1 MKKIFITLLL
11 LLTVVCSIN
20 LSTVA
25 TYADTPDDNQEV
37 ISYTETVYPRS
48 GAYSGLKAGE
58 ITVGL
63 TQEGFKESTGVII
76 MTGTKINITTAPGY
90 VIKSVTLTSADTNN
104 LILGATPDL
113 QSTKDSDKVWTLTGF
128 EPGQNYQIHNLSTAY
143 KLYSVTVTY
152 ENHIHTEFNRTGDKN
167 SHWDGCVCL
176 YKLNEEPHSWDE
188 GTVTKEPTHT
198 SKGEKKYTCPD
209 CDVVKTEAVSPSL
222 TDAKVN
228 ITLSGVLTYNGE
240 AQTQGVVVTY
250 GGQVLKENVNY
261 TVRNNVNTEVGDY
274 RLTVKGNGMLTGTV
288 EIEYSIGKGTYD
300 MSGVTFADATVTYD
314 GNAHPL
320 AILGDLPAG
329 VTVTYENNDQVNAGT
344 HTVVAKFT
352 GDTDKYNAIP
362 DMTATLTVEKAT
374 YDMSGVTF
382 AGATVTYDGNAH
394 PLAILGDLPAG
405 VTVTYEN
412 NDQVNAGTHTVVAKF
427 TGSDNYNAIPDMT
440 ATLTVEK
447 ATYDMSGVVFAD
459 KAVTYNGSA
468 FSIEATN
475 LPTGV
480 TVTYDNNGKTSVGT
494 YTVVAKFTG
503 SDNYNTIPDMEATL
517 TVNKATYDMSGVV
530 FADKAVTYNGSAFS
544 IEATNLPTGV
554 TVTYENNGK
563 TSVGTYTVVAKFTGD
578 ADNYNAIPD
587 MEATLTVN
595 KATYDMS
602 GVTFG
607 DKTVTYNGSAFSIEA
622 TNLPTGVTVTY
633 ENNGKTSVGTYT
645 VVAKFT
651 GDADNYNVIP
661 DMEATLTVN
670 KATYD
675 MSGVVF
681 ADKTVTYNG
690 SAFSIEATNLPTG
703 VTVTYE
709 NNGKTSAGT
718 YTVVAKFT
726 GDADNY
732 NAIPDMEATLTVNKA
747 TYDMSGVTFADATVT
762 YDGNA
767 HSLAILGDLPAGVTV
782 TYENNGKTSAGAYT
796 VVAKFTGDADNYN
809 VIPDMEATLTV
820 NKATYD
826 MSGVVFADKAVTYN
840 GSAFS
845 LVATNLPD
853 GVTVSYE
860 NNGKTE
866 PGKYTVTAKFTG
878 SSNYNAIPDMTAT
891 LTVKQ
896 SSFTFLT
903 DAENAE
909 DEIENDFFVSCETG
923 VDPDANLIVEMIET
937 KTSTEDLEQFLEKN
951 QRIGVAYDVKLLKD
965 GATVQPDG
973 TLQFK
978 VLIPADLR
986 GKDFEIMHIHAGSEK
1001 NILSYTIDGDYVIFE
1016 TDKLSEFVFV
1026 YETGSL
1032 VWLVIVLACL
1042 ALAEAGALVFLMNKN
1057 DKVKRVKL
1065 GAAYPPFLFGMFI
1078 PGWQIVCVAALAAV
1092 VVGLAAV
1099 DVIYALKLVNN
1110 TTSAVDEG
1118 AVEE

>member
-1 MKKIFITLLL
+1 
-11 LLTVVCSIN
+11 
-20 LSTVA
+20 
-25 TYADTPDDNQEV
+25 
-37 ISYTETVYPRS
+37 
-48 GAYSGLKAGE
+48 
-58 ITVGL
+58 
-63 TQEGFKESTGVII
+63 
-76 MTGTKINITTAPGY
+76 
-90 VIKSVTLTSADTNN
+90 
-104 LILGATPDL
+104 
-113 QSTKDSDKVWTLTGF
+113 
-128 EPGQNYQIHNLSTAY
+128 
-143 KLYSVTVTY
+143 
-152 ENHIHTEFNRTGDKN
+152 
-167 SHWDGCVCL
+167 
-176 YKLNEEPHSWDE
+176 
-188 GTVTKEPTHT
+188 
-198 SKGEKKYTCPD
+198 
-209 CDVVKTEAVSPSL
+209 
-222 TDAKVN
+222 
-228 ITLSGVLTYNGE
+228 
-240 AQTQGVVVTY
+240 
-250 GGQVLKENVNY
+250 
-261 TVRNNVNTEVGDY
+261 
-274 RLTVKGNGMLTGTV
+274 
-288 EIEYSIGKGTYD
+288 

-320 AILGDLPAG
+320 AILG
-329 VTVTYENNDQVNAGT
+329 E
-344 HTVVAKFT
+344 
-352 GDTDKYNAIP
+352 
-362 DMTATLTVEKAT
+362 
-374 YDMSGVTF
+374 
-382 AGATVTYDGNAH
+382 
-394 PLAILGDLPAG
+394 LPAG

-480 TVTYDNNGKTSVGT
+480 TVTY
-494 YTVVAKFTG
+494 
-503 SDNYNTIPDMEATL
+503 
-517 TVNKATYDMSGVV
+517 
-530 FADKAVTYNGSAFS
+530 
-544 IEATNLPTGV
+544 
-554 TVTYENNGK
+554 ENNGK
-563 TSVGTYTVVAKFTGD
+563 TSAGTYTVVAKFTGD
-578 ADNYNAIPD
+578 ADNYNVIPD

-633 ENNGKTSVGTYT
+633 ENNGKTS
-645 VVAKFT
+645 
-651 GDADNYNVIP
+651 
-661 DMEATLTVN
+661 
-670 KATYD
+670 
-675 MSGVVF
+675 
-681 ADKTVTYNG
+681 
-690 SAFSIEATNLPTG
+690 
-703 VTVTYE
+703 
-709 NNGKTSAGT
+709 AGT
-718 YTVVAKFT
+718 
-726 GDADNY
+726 
-732 NAIPDMEATLTVNKA
+732 
-747 TYDMSGVTFADATVT
+747 
-762 YDGNA
+762 
-767 HSLAILGDLPAGVTV
+767 
-782 TYENNGKTSAGAYT
+782 YT

-845 LVATNLPD
+845 IEATNLPD

-937 KTSTEDLEQFLEKN
+937 KTSTEDLEQFLDKK

-1110 TTSAVDEG
+1110 TTSAADEG
-1118 AVEE
+1118 AAEE

>member
-1 MKKIFITLLL
+1 M
-11 LLTVVCSIN
+11 
-20 LSTVA
+20 
-25 TYADTPDDNQEV
+25 
-37 ISYTETVYPRS
+37 
-48 GAYSGLKAGE
+48 
-58 ITVGL
+58 
-63 TQEGFKESTGVII
+63 
-76 MTGTKINITTAPGY
+76 
-90 VIKSVTLTSADTNN
+90 
-104 LILGATPDL
+104 
-113 QSTKDSDKVWTLTGF
+113 
-128 EPGQNYQIHNLSTAY
+128 
-143 KLYSVTVTY
+143 
-152 ENHIHTEFNRTGDKN
+152 
-167 SHWDGCVCL
+167 
-176 YKLNEEPHSWDE
+176 
-188 GTVTKEPTHT
+188 
-198 SKGEKKYTCPD
+198 
-209 CDVVKTEAVSPSL
+209 
-222 TDAKVN
+222 
-228 ITLSGVLTYNGE
+228 
-240 AQTQGVVVTY
+240 
-250 GGQVLKENVNY
+250 
-261 TVRNNVNTEVGDY
+261 
-274 RLTVKGNGMLTGTV
+274 
-288 EIEYSIGKGTYD
+288 
-300 MSGVTFADATVTYD
+300 TFAGATVTYD

-352 GDTDKYNAIP
+352 GSDNYNAIP

>member
-37 ISYTETVYPRS
+37 VSYTETVYPKS
-48 GAYSGLKAGE
+48 GSYSGLKAGE

-176 YKLNEEPHSWDE
+176 YKLNEEAHSWDE

-198 SKGEKKYTCPD
+198 SKGTKEYTCPD
-209 CDVVKTEAVSPSL
+209 CDVIKTESISPSL
-222 TDAKVN
+222 TDAKAN

-250 GGQVLKENVNY
+250 GGQTLKEGVNY

-300 MSGVTFADATVTYD
+300 MSGVTFGDVTVPYD

-320 AILGDLPAG
+320 AISGDLPAG

-352 GDTDKYNAIP
+352 GDANYNEIP
-362 DMTATLTVEKAT
+362 DMTATLTIEKLT

-382 AGATVTYDGNAH
+382 GDVTVTYDGNAH
-394 PLAILGDLPAG
+394 PLAISGNLPSG

-412 NDQVNAGTHTVVAKF
+412 NGNILAGVYTVVAKF
-427 TGSDNYNAIPDMT
+427 TGDANYNAIPDMT
-440 ATLTVEK
+440 
-447 ATYDMSGVVFAD
+447 
-459 KAVTYNGSA
+459 
-468 FSIEATN
+468 
-475 LPTGV
+475 
-480 TVTYDNNGKTSVGT
+480 
-494 YTVVAKFTG
+494 
-503 SDNYNTIPDMEATL
+503 ATL

-530 FADKAVTYNGSAFS
+530 FADKSVTHNGSLFS
-544 IEATNLPTGV
+544 IE
-554 TVTYENNGK
+554 
-563 TSVGTYTVVAKFTGD
+563 
-578 ADNYNAIPD
+578 
-587 MEATLTVN
+587 
-595 KATYDMS
+595 
-602 GVTFG
+602 
-607 DKTVTYNGSAFSIEA
+607 
-622 TNLPTGVTVTY
+622 
-633 ENNGKTSVGTYT
+633 
-645 VVAKFT
+645 
-651 GDADNYNVIP
+651 
-661 DMEATLTVN
+661 
-670 KATYD
+670 
-675 MSGVVF
+675 
-681 ADKTVTYNG
+681 
-690 SAFSIEATNLPTG
+690 
-703 VTVTYE
+703 
-709 NNGKTSAGT
+709 
-718 YTVVAKFT
+718 
-726 GDADNY
+726 
-732 NAIPDMEATLTVNKA
+732 
-747 TYDMSGVTFADATVT
+747 
-762 YDGNA
+762 
-767 HSLAILGDLPAGVTV
+767 
-782 TYENNGKTSAGAYT
+782 
-796 VVAKFTGDADNYN
+796 
-809 VIPDMEATLTV
+809 
-820 NKATYD
+820 
-826 MSGVVFADKAVTYN
+826 
-840 GSAFS
+840 
-845 LVATNLPD
+845 ATNLPD
-853 GVTVSYE
+853 GVTVTYE

-866 PGKYTVTAKFTG
+866 PGKYTVTAKFIG
-878 SSNYNAIPDMTAT
+878 DSNYNAIPDMTAT

-903 DAENAE
+903 NSENAE
-909 DEIENDFFVSCETG
+909 GEVENDFFVSCETG

-965 GATVQPDG
+965 GAIVQPDG

-978 VLIPADLR
+978 VLIPAELR

-1078 PGWQIVCVAALAAV
+1078 PGWQIVCVAALTAV

-1118 AVEE
+1118 ASEE

>member
-374 YDMSGVTF
+374 YDMSGV
-382 AGATVTYDGNAH
+382 
-394 PLAILGDLPAG
+394 
-405 VTVTYEN
+405 
-412 NDQVNAGTHTVVAKF
+412 
-427 TGSDNYNAIPDMT
+427 
-440 ATLTVEK
+440 
-447 ATYDMSGVVFAD
+447 VFAD

-503 SDNYNTIPDMEATL
+503 SDNYNT
-517 TVNKATYDMSGVV
+517 
-530 FADKAVTYNGSAFS
+530 
-544 IEATNLPTGV
+544 
-554 TVTYENNGK
+554 
-563 TSVGTYTVVAKFTGD
+563 
-578 ADNYNAIPD
+578 
-587 MEATLTVN
+587 
-595 KATYDMS
+595 
-602 GVTFG
+602 
-607 DKTVTYNGSAFSIEA
+607 
-622 TNLPTGVTVTY
+622 
-633 ENNGKTSVGTYT
+633 
-645 VVAKFT
+645 
-651 GDADNYNVIP
+651 
-661 DMEATLTVN
+661 
-670 KATYD
+670 
-675 MSGVVF
+675 
-681 ADKTVTYNG
+681 
-690 SAFSIEATNLPTG
+690 
-703 VTVTYE
+703 
-709 NNGKTSAGT
+709 
-718 YTVVAKFT
+718 
-726 GDADNY
+726 
-732 NAIPDMEATLTVNKA
+732 
-747 TYDMSGVTFADATVT
+747 
-762 YDGNA
+762 
-767 HSLAILGDLPAGVTV
+767 
-782 TYENNGKTSAGAYT
+782 
-796 VVAKFTGDADNYN
+796 
-809 VIPDMEATLTV
+809 IPDMEATLTV